1 MKQGD
6 KLEANFSRSQKA
18 QGGLEKKAVDGF
30 VKKKYMK
37 PWCNLEVGS
46 TELADRLDTV
56 HNVQEG
62 TNNAEETL
70 RKMAPIVEI
79 WKKCGRNWF

>member
-1 MKQGD
+1 
-6 KLEANFSRSQKA
+6 
-18 QGGLEKKAVDGF
+18 
-30 VKKKYMK
+30 MK

-46 TELADRLDTV
+46 PELADRLDTV
-56 HNVQEG
+56 HNMQEG

-79 WKKCGRNWF
+79 WKKCGRNRF